1 MEEEA
6 RAWFKRLE
14 EVDKE
19 ATELWKLFRELSL
32 KEFMAGVA
40 ALREQ
45 HQIANVVLIAGVT
58 VIPDS
63 AGPRGPNLSLV
74 LGSGDVAL
82 LLSGA
87 LYASCRADAMQHIA
101 NVDARVQKCL
111 DFPDP
116 QETP

>member
-1 MEEEA
+1 MKPHDPVLNHKMNTPRPRQDA
-6 RAWFKRLE
+6 
-14 EVDKE
+14 
-19 ATELWKLFRELSL
+19 ELRL

-101 NVDARVQKCL
+101 NVDARIQRCC
-111 DFPDP
+111 DFSENDD
-116 QETP
+116 QETT